1 MDFPTNLIRLDLM
14 ETTPAVNALVKSGFG
29 YSDLVT
35 YTNQGRLHTVEL
47 SKGGKSAKRVSDDFR
62 QALIECYLELEGVE
76 APSEPAQ
83 AEVAA
88 EPEASTSAEGVVS
101 AEASHELANALMFH
115 STAEELV
122 LPTQAAELE
131 VSEQD

>member
-47 SKGGKSAKRVSDDFR
+47 TKGGKSAKRVSGDFR

-88 EPEASTSAEGVVS
+88 EPEASFSAEGLVDVQTGYDFMGHSS
-101 AEASHELANALMFH
+101 AEAV
-115 STAEELV
+115 V
-122 LPTQAAELE
+122 LPAQSVEPE
-131 VSEQD
+131 VSQQD